1 MPLLL
6 LSTAFIPIA
15 ALPDWLEPI
24 IRHMPFSV
32 MIDTNRALL
41 SGLTPGDEGWE
52 ALAWLAI
59 GLILGVWWV
68 SGAFRRQA

>member
-1 MPLLL
+1 M
-6 LSTAFIPIA
+6 F
-15 ALPDWLEPI
+15 
-24 IRHMPFSV
+24 F
-32 MIDTNRALL
+32 TNRALL

-52 ALAWLAI
+52 ALAWLAV